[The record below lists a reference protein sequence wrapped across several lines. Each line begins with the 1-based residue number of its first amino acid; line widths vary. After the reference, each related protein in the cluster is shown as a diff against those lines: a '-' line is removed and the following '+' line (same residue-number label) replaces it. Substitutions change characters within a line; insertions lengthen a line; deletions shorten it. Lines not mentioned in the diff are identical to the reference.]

1 MKQASPIQQAIEQI
15 CEEKNIPFEAVIETI
30 EQALAAAYRKDFGQK
45 NENIKVTF
53 DPATATSRVFDVK
66 TVVDGPAEGEETIN
80 EKKEI
85 LLSEVIKVKP
95 DAKVGEEIRTEL
107 AVPADYGRMAAQTAK
122 QVIIQR
128 LREAE
133 RDVVFSEYKSKEGQV
148 IPATVQRIEG
158 RTVFINLGHTVAVM
172 PYSEQVS
179 RERYS
184 TGQRLRVYLVSVNTA
199 AKGPEVLVSRAHPEI
214 VRQLFTLEVPEIASG
229 AVEIKAIAREAGS
242 RTKIAVF
249 AKDESIDP
257 IGSCV
262 GQRGTRVQTVINEL
276 GGEKID
282 IIAWSADIVKFIIA
296 SLSPAKVQN
305 VTLNEEEHSAKI
317 EVADDQL
324 SLAIGRGGQN
334 VRLAVKLTGW
344 KIDIAGSGGQEI
356 KIAEEI
362 GELNQVKIEENSEIK
377 DNQKEVAD
385 KAAEPDTTITETVV
399 EEKKFQRNS
408 LLLII
413 KYLLLITNN

>member
-45 NENIKVTF
+45 NENIKVNF
-53 DPATATSRVFDVK
+53 DPTTASSRVFDVK
-66 TVVDGPAEGEETIN
+66 TVVEGPAEGEETIN

-85 LLSEVIKVKP
+85 LLAEAVKVKA
-95 DAKVGEEIRTEL
+95 DAKVGDEIKTEL
-107 AVPADYGRMAAQTAK
+107 NVPAEYGRMAAQTAK

-179 RERYS
+179 REHYS
-184 TGQRLRVYLVSVNTA
+184 TGQRLRVYLVSVNAA

-214 VRQLFTLEVPEIASG
+214 VRQLFILEVPEIASG

-242 RTKIAVF
+242 RTKIAVA
-249 AKDESIDP
+249 AKDENIDP

-282 IIAWSADIVKFIIA
+282 IIAWNADMAKFITA
-296 SLSPAKVQN
+296 ALSPAKVQN
-305 VTLNEEEHSAKI
+305 VTLNEEEHSAKV
-317 EVADDQL
+317 EVTDDQL

-344 KIDIAGSGGQEI
+344 KIDIIGSGGQEI
-356 KIAEEI
+356 NIIEETDEQPEATVAEVATSEIDQVEQPAKAEET
-362 GELNQVKIEENSEIK
+362 V
-377 DNQKEVAD
+377 DTAVA
-385 KAAEPDTTITETVV
+385 V
-399 EEKKFQRNS
+399 EEVKQEVPTEETAKK
-408 LLLII
+408 
-413 KYLLLITNN
+413 